1 MESGVFKEIY
11 NFRRASVVSVP
22 IVAKV
27 DCTLLSWLR
36 WVTSRY
42 VGHLDTKTT
51 SSRSVCLKYL
61 GLTIPQY
68 VYGSANLVG
77 RPGYATSRGRCAIVA
92 LPAYS
97 GHQGFYVGNEGL
109 LVGCAPDGPAK
120 YLLMLGRFRFETFL
134 RSACLRWLC

>member
-1 MESGVFKEIY
+1 
-11 NFRRASVVSVP
+11 VVGVP

-36 WVTSRY
+36 WVTSSY

-61 GLTIPQY
+61 GLTIPRY

-77 RPGYATSRGRCAIVA
+77 RPGYVTSRGRCAIVA
-92 LPAYS
+92 LPARS

-109 LVGCAPDGPAK
+109 PVGCVLNAPVK
-120 YLLMLGRFRFETFL
+120 YFWVLGRYALETF
-134 RSACLRWLC
+134 